1 MRVAYPSPILLV
13 ALALAPPAIATAQ
26 EPAQKGTNGRAAVF
40 LDCHSRL
47 CDFDHFRRE
56 IPFVNWVRDR
66 QDADVHVLITQQG
79 TAAGGSR
86 FTLSLIGLRAMAAR
100 QDTVYYVTNVDD
112 TYDEERAGL
121 TRTIALGLVP
131 YVWHTGAFQRLSLRY
146 AAPVDTAHLLAEER
160 IDDPWDY
167 WVFRISVRGSMEGE
181 SQERFLSGNTSVSAD
196 RTTEA
201 LKIELSARASGARS
215 EFDVVDEAEGL
226 DTTYVSSRTAYGFD
240 GMVVWSLGP
249 HWSAGALGEADRNST
264 LNWDL
269 AVRGGPAVEY
279 NIFPWDQSTWRR
291 LTLRYVIGI
300 AAYDYTEETI
310 YDQTAEFRPAHTLEV
325 DIGVQ
330 QPWGSIRGSLD
341 AFQYLHDL
349 TKHSVS
355 VGGGVNLR
363 VFRGLDF
370 SIGGNVA
377 RIKDQLYLS
386 KVGLTTE
393 EILLRQQ
400 QRGTEFRFGMDLGL
414 SYRFGSKFNNVV
426 NPRM

>member
-1 MRVAYPSPILLV
+1 MRVPNRRWTLLAALSLGSPAV
-13 ALALAPPAIATAQ
+13 TAAQ
-26 EPAQKGTNGRAAVF
+26 EPAPSGVNGRAAVF

-79 TAAGGSR
+79 TAGGGSR
-86 FTLSLIGLRAMAAR
+86 FTLSLIGLRALAAR
-100 QDTVYYVTNVDD
+100 QDTVYYVTHVDD

-131 YVWHTGAFQRLSLRY
+131 YVWHTRAFERLSVAY
-146 AAPVDTAHLLAEER
+146 AAPVDTARLLVAEA

-167 WVFRISVRGSMEGE
+167 WVFRVSVRGSMEGE
-181 SQERFLSGNTSVSAD
+181 SQERFLSGNAAVSAN
-196 RTTEA
+196 RITEA
-201 LKIELSARASGARS
+201 LKIELGARASGSRS
-215 EFDVVDEAEGL
+215 EFEVVDEAEGL
-226 DTTYVSSRTAYGFD
+226 DTTYVSTRNVYSLD
-240 GMVVWSLGP
+240 GMIVWSLDA
-249 HWSAGALGEADRNST
+249 HWSAGALAEVDRNST

-269 AVRGGPAVEY
+269 ALQGGPAVEY
-279 NIFPWDQSTWRR
+279 NIFPWEESTWRR
-291 LTLRYVIGI
+291 LTLRYVVGI
-300 AAYDYTEETI
+300 AAYQYGEVTI
-310 YDQTAEFRPAHTLEV
+310 YDETSEIRPAHTLEV

-330 QPWGSIRGSLD
+330 QPWGSVYGSLD

-355 VGGGVNLR
+355 VGGDLNLR
-363 VFRGLDF
+363 VFRGLECN
-370 SIGGNVA
+370 IGGRVA

-386 KVGLTTE
+386 KEGLTPE

-400 QRGTEFRFGMDLGL
+400 QRGTEFRFGMELGL
-414 SYRFGSKFNNVV
+414 SYRFGSKYNNVV

>member
-1 MRVAYPSPILLV
+1 MSTAHTSLL
-13 ALALAPPAIATAQ
+13 LAASLIAGGFGTGTAQ
-26 EPAQKGTNGRAAVF
+26 EPATATANGRVAVF

-56 IPFVNWVRDR
+56 IPFVSWVRDR

-79 TAAGGSR
+79 TAAGGAR
-86 FTLSLIGLRAMAAR
+86 FTLSLIGLRALAAR
-100 QDTVYYVTNVDD
+100 QDTVFYVTHPDD
-112 TYDEERAGL
+112 TYEEERAGL

-131 YVWHTGAFQRLSLRY
+131 YVSHTGAFERLSLTY
-146 AAPVDTAHLLAEER
+146 AAPIDTTQLLASESV
-160 IDDPWDY
+160 DDPWDY

-181 SQERFLSGNTSVSAD
+181 SQERFVSGNASLSAD

-201 LKIELSARASGARS
+201 LKIELGARASGSRS

-226 DTTYVSSRTAYGFD
+226 DTTYVSTRTGYNFD
-240 GMVVWSLGP
+240 GLVVWSLGP
-249 HWSAGALGEADRNST
+249 HWSAGALAEVDRSST

-279 NIFPWDQSTWRR
+279 NIFPWAESTWRR
-291 LTLRYVIGI
+291 LTFRYVAGV

-310 YDQTAEFRPAHTLEV
+310 YDQTSEVRPAHTLEIE
-325 DIGVQ
+325 IGVQ

-349 TKHSVS
+349 SKHSVS
-355 VGGGVNLR
+355 LGGGVSLR

-370 SIGGNVA
+370 NIGGDIA

-386 KVGLTTE
+386 KVGLTPE
-393 EILLRQQ
+393 EILLRQRA
-400 QRGTEFRFGMDLGL
+400 RGTEFRFGMELGL
-414 SYRFGSKFNNVV
+414 SFRFGSKFNNVV
-426 NPRM
+426 NPRF

>member
-1 MRVAYPSPILLV
+1 MRLSYTTLTLAV
-13 ALALAPPAIATAQ
+13 ALVVGGFATAAAQ
-26 EPAQKGTNGRAAVF
+26 EPAAPLANGRTAVF

-56 IPFVNWVRDR
+56 ISFVNWVRDR

-100 QDTVYYVTNVDD
+100 QDTVFYVTNVDD
-112 TYDEERAGL
+112 TYEEERAGL
-121 TRTIALGLVP
+121 TSAVALGLVP
-131 YVWHTGAFQRLSLRY
+131 YVWHTRAFQRLSLAY
-146 AAPVDTAHLLAEER
+146 AAPADTTRSLLTESV
-160 IDDPWDY
+160 DDPWDY
-167 WVFRISVRGSMEGE
+167 WVFRIGLRGSMEGE

-201 LKIELSARASGARS
+201 LKIELGVRASGSRS

-226 DTTYVSSRTAYGFD
+226 DTTYVSTRTAYSFD
-240 GMVVWSLGP
+240 GLAVWSLGP
-249 HWSAGALGEADRNST
+249 HWSAGVMAELDRNST

-269 AVRGGPAVEY
+269 AIQGGPAVEY
-279 NIFPWDQSTWRR
+279 NIFPWDESTWRR

-300 AAYDYTEETI
+300 SAYNYTEETI
-310 YDQTAEFRPAHTLEV
+310 YDQLAEVRPAHTLEV

-370 SIGGNVA
+370 SIGGSVA

-386 KVGLTTE
+386 KAGLTTE

>member
-1 MRVAYPSPILLV
+1 MRSRYAHVTLAITLTLGGP
-13 ALALAPPAIATAQ
+13 ALAGAQ
-26 EPAQKGTNGRAAVF
+26 EPSTAIANGRVAVF

-66 QDADVHVLITQQG
+66 KDADVHVLITQQG
-79 TAAGGSR
+79 TAGGGSR
-86 FTLSLIGLRAMAAR
+86 FTLDLIGLRALAAR
-100 QDTVYYVTNVDD
+100 QDTVFYVTNADD
-112 TYDEERAGL
+112 TYEEERAGL

-131 YVWHTGAFQRLSLRY
+131 YVRHTRAFERLSLAY
-146 AAPVDTAHLLAEER
+146 AAPVDTSSLLITDAVA
-160 IDDPWDY
+160 DPWDY
-167 WVFRISVRGSMEGE
+167 WVFRVSVRGSMEGE
-181 SQERFLSGNTSVSAD
+181 SQERFVAGNTSLSTN
-196 RTTEA
+196 RITEG
-201 LKIELSARASGARS
+201 LKIELGVRASGSRS

-226 DTTYVSSRTAYGFD
+226 DTTYVSTRTAYSFD
-240 GMVVWSLGP
+240 GLVVWSLGP
-249 HWSAGALGEADRNST
+249 HWSAGVMAELDRNST

-269 AVRGGPAVEY
+269 AIQGGPAVEY
-279 NIFPWDQSTWRR
+279 NVFPWEESTWRR

-300 AAYDYTEETI
+300 TAYNYTEETI
-310 YDQTAEFRPAHTLEV
+310 YDQLAEVRPAHTLEV

-330 QPWGSIRGSLD
+330 QPWGSVHGSLD

-355 VGGGVNLR
+355 VGGDLNLR
-363 VFRGLDF
+363 VFRGLEF
-370 SIGGNVA
+370 NIGGSVS

-386 KVGLTTE
+386 KVGLTPE
-393 EILLRQQ
+393 EILLRQRA
-400 QRGTEFRFGMDLGL
+400 RGTEFRFGMDLGL